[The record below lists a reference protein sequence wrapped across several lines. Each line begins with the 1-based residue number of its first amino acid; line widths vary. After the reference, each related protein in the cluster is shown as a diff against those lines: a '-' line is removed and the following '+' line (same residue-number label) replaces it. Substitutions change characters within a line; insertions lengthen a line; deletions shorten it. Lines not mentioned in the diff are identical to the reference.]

1 MDRAVMPKSALW
13 GRNGE
18 GCGCKTGDFMSHK
31 SKARAI
37 FLGSLTAFLI
47 SGVGFAAPAGAQES
61 EPSLREGLP
70 AGLAA
75 AVQGGDPAED
85 SADSALPEGE
95 VSPRA
100 PGMQLPVSAGAG
112 GGSASSANPF
122 APPPVEVIKTPEQ
135 IEAEVREQS
144 FNAALTGLLPM
155 KPGEIRKLLEK
166 YDETRQAIETPIYPY
181 PKPEIVTQDVSLDP
195 GATPPVIKLSP
206 GHVTIVNFIDVTGQP
221 WPLQDISWA
230 GNFEIIKPEPG
241 GARIGVS
248 PLSDY
253 AYGNMAVQLL
263 EMKTPISLTLETQRE
278 KVHYRF
284 DARVGEYGPY
294 AIAPLVETSGTTSLT
309 AGSSDMAAVLEGV
322 APSGSEKLAVNG
334 VDGRTTAYSLAGL
347 IYVRTP
353 LTLLSPAWSSSI
365 SSADGMNVYTLKN
378 APVLLLSDKGQVVRA
393 RLSEKEATYDQ

>member
-1 MDRAVMPKSALW
+1 MPKSALGGW
-13 GRNGE
+13 DGE

-31 SKARAI
+31 SRARAI

-47 SGVGFAAPAGAQES
+47 MGAGFAAPVGAQES

-70 AGLAA
+70 SGLAA
-75 AVQGGDPAED
+75 AVQGGAPEADD
-85 SADSALPEGE
+85 GDSALPEGD

-112 GGSASSANPF
+112 GGSSAAANPF

-135 IEAEVREQS
+135 IEAEIREQS
-144 FNAALTGLLPM
+144 FNAALTGLLPL
-155 KPGEIRKLLEK
+155 KPAEIRKLLEK

-181 PKPEIVTQDVSLDP
+181 PKAEIVTQDVVLDP

-206 GHVTIVNFIDVTGQP
+206 GHVTVVNFIDITGQP
-221 WPLQDISWA
+221 WPIQDVSWA
-230 GNFEIIKPEPG
+230 GNFELIKSEAG
-241 GARIGVS
+241 GARLGIS

-263 EMKTPISLTLETQRE
+263 EMKTPVSLTLETQRE

-294 AIAPLVETSGTTSLT
+294 AIAPLVETSAMTSLA
-309 AGSSDMAAVLEGV
+309 AGSSTLAAVLEGV
-322 APSGSEKLAVNG
+322 APSGSERLTVNG
-334 VDGRTTAYSLAGL
+334 VDGRTTAYSLAGVT
-347 IYVRTP
+347 YVRTP

-393 RLSEKEATYDQ
+393 RLNEKEATYDQ

>member
-47 SGVGFAAPAGAQES
+47 LGVGFAAPAGAQES

-85 SADSALPEGE
+85 STDSALPEGE

-112 GGSASSANPF
+112 GGSAPSANPF

-155 KPGEIRKLLEK
+155 KPAEIRKLLEK